1 MSGEEAA
8 TQERPRWPEGFV
20 TGPED
25 RRALLVLS
33 ALHGITPRRMIEV
46 AASAGSAAATLVEVR
61 EGRAGSRND
70 QRFARALDPARIAAS
85 ASAFGARLVPWGGS
99 EYPAQLVHVHD
110 PPSLLYVV
118 GGDLPDPTRAVAVV
132 GARRC
137 SELGREVARS
147 IGRALALAGV
157 CVVSGAARG
166 IDSAAHEGALD
177 AGGETLA
184 VLGCGIDVPYPS
196 RRLLERIRELGT
208 LVSEFAP
215 GTPPEPR
222 RFPARNRIV
231 AGLAGATVIVEGA
244 GGSGSLITA
253 EHAMEFGREVFA
265 VPGAVNDPLSSVP
278 LQLIRDGAT
287 MIRGAED
294 LIHDL
299 GLEPASPRSV
309 ASADLTPIEREVLGR
324 LVGPSLPERVAREL
338 GISVPEVVAVLMG
351 LELRGLVRSVG
362 GRYESTL
369 KAMEASG

>member
-1 MSGEEAA
+1 MRGEIAA

-20 TGPED
+20 SGPED

-33 ALHGITPRRMIEV
+33 ALRGITPRRMIDV
-46 AASAGSAAATLVEVR
+46 AASVGCAAATLAEIR

-70 QRFARALDPARIAAS
+70 QRAARELDPSVIAAS
-85 ASAFGARLVPWGGS
+85 ASACGARLVPWGSPG
-99 EYPAQLVHVHD
+99 YPVQLVHVHD
-110 PPSLLYVV
+110 PPALLYVV
-118 GGDLPDPTRAVAVV
+118 GRDLPDATRAVAVV

-147 IGRALALAGV
+147 IGHALALAGA

-196 RRLLERIRELGT
+196 RRMLERIRGLGT

-215 GTPPEPR
+215 GTPPEPH

-231 AGLAGATVIVEGA
+231 AGLAGATVVVEGA
-244 GGSGSLITA
+244 GGSGSMITA
-253 EHAMEFGREVFA
+253 EHAMEFGRDVFA
-265 VPGAVNDPLSSVP
+265 VPGSVNDPLSSVP

-287 MIRGAED
+287 LIRGAED
-294 LIHDL
+294 LLDDL
-299 GLEPASPRSV
+299 GLEGHAT
-309 ASADLTPIEREVLGR
+309 ADRVDLAPVEREILAH
-324 LVGPSLPERVAREL
+324 LVGPTLPERVASAL
-338 GISVPEVVAVLMG
+338 GTQVPDVVAVLMG

-362 GRYESTL
+362 GRYERTL
-369 KAMEASG
+369 KAAGSSG

>member
-1 MSGEEAA
+1 
-8 TQERPRWPEGFV
+8 
-20 TGPED
+20 
-25 RRALLVLS
+25 
-33 ALHGITPRRMIEV
+33 
-46 AASAGSAAATLVEVR
+46 
-61 EGRAGSRND
+61 
-70 QRFARALDPARIAAS
+70 
-85 ASAFGARLVPWGGS
+85 
-99 EYPAQLVHVHD
+99 
-110 PPSLLYVV
+110 
-118 GGDLPDPTRAVAVV
+118 
-132 GARRC
+132 
-137 SELGREVARS
+137 
-147 IGRALALAGV
+147 
-157 CVVSGAARG
+157 
-166 IDSAAHEGALD
+166 
-177 AGGETLA
+177 
-184 VLGCGIDVPYPS
+184 
-196 RRLLERIRELGT
+196 
-208 LVSEFAP
+208 
-215 GTPPEPR
+215 
-222 RFPARNRIV
+222 
-231 AGLAGATVIVEGA
+231 VIVEGA

>member
-1 MSGEEAA
+1 MSGEEP

-46 AASAGSAAATLVEVR
+46 AASVGSASATLAEIR
-61 EGRAGSRND
+61 EGRAGSQGD
-70 QRFARALDPARIAAS
+70 QRFARALDPALIAAS
-85 ASAFGARLVPWGGS
+85 ASACGARFVPWGSS
-99 EYPAQLVHVHD
+99 EYPAQLAHVHD
-110 PPSLLYVV
+110 PPPLLYVI
-118 GGDLPDPTRAVAVV
+118 GGGLPDPTRAVAVV

-147 IGRALALAGV
+147 IGGALALAGV

-177 AGGETLA
+177 AGGGTLA

-196 RRLLERIRELGT
+196 RRLLERIRESGT
-208 LVSEFAP
+208 VVSEFAP
-215 GTPPEPR
+215 GTPPEPH

-231 AGLAGATVIVEGA
+231 AGLAGATVVVEGA
-244 GGSGSLITA
+244 DGSGSMITA
-253 EHAMEFGREVFA
+253 EHAMEFGRDVFA

-278 LQLIRDGAT
+278 SQLIRDGAT
-287 MIRGAED
+287 LIRGAQD
-294 LIHDL
+294 LLHDL
-299 GLEPASPRSV
+299 GVEPGGPAALERA
-309 ASADLTPIEREVLGR
+309 ALTPIERDVLGR
-324 LVGPSLPERVAREL
+324 LVGPTLPERVAREL
-338 GISVPEVVAVLMG
+338 GTSVPEVVAVLMG
-351 LELRGLVRSVG
+351 LELRALVRSVG

-369 KAMEASG
+369 RALEVSG